1 MAAKKKYDFTEVLI
15 SREQLAD
22 KVAELGAKISEDYK
36 GEELFLIGILK
47 GSVPFMADL
56 MRAITLDVEM
66 DFMSVSSYGSGTK
79 TSGVVRILKDLDSD
93 IAGKNVL
100 IVEDIIDSG
109 LTLAYLKEYLAKRN
123 PKSIK
128 IVTMLSKPA
137 RRKAD
142 IEADYTGFVVDD
154 KFIVGYGLDIDQKY
168 RNLPYLVLSSLPN
181 KPKWCL
187 INKGKDNH

>member
-142 IEADYTGFVVDD
+142 IEADYTAFVVDD

-168 RNLPYLVLSSLPN
+168 RNLPYIS
-181 KPKWCL
+181 W
-187 INKGKDNH
+187 IRED

>member
-22 KVAELGAKISEDYK
+22 KVAELGAQISEDYQ
-36 GEELFLIGILK
+36 GESLFLIGILK

-56 MRAITLDVEM
+56 MRAISLDVEM

-168 RNLPYLVLSSLPN
+168 RNLPYISWI
-181 KPKWCL
+181 KE
-187 INKGKDNH
+187 D

>member
-1 MAAKKKYDFTEVLI
+1 MAARKKYSFEEVLI
-15 SREQLAD
+15 SKEQLAA
-22 KVAELGAKISEDYK
+22 KVAELGAQISKDYE

-79 TSGVVRILKDLDSD
+79 SSGVVRILKDLDSD
-93 IAGKNVL
+93 ITGKNVL

-142 IEADYTGFVVDD
+142 LEADYTGFVIDD
-154 KFIVGYGLDIDQKY
+154 MFIVGYGLDIDQKY
-168 RNLPYLVLSSLPN
+168 RNLPYISWI
-181 KPKWCL
+181 KE
-187 INKGKDNH
+187 

>member
-15 SREQLAD
+15 SREQLAA
-22 KVAELGAKISEDYK
+22 KVAELGAQISRDYEGED
-36 GEELFLIGILK
+36 LFLIGILK

-56 MRAITLDVEM
+56 MRSITLDVEM
-66 DFMSVSSYGSGTK
+66 DFMSVSSYGSGTT
-79 TSGVVRILKDLDSD
+79 TSGVVRILKDLDTD

-123 PKSIK
+123 PKSLK

-168 RNLPYLVLSSLPN
+168 RNLPYISWIKEN
-181 KPKWCL
+181 
-187 INKGKDNH
+187 

>member
-1 MAAKKKYDFTEVLI
+1 MAARKKYSFEEVLI
-15 SREQLAD
+15 SKEQLAA
-22 KVAELGAKISEDYK
+22 KVAELGAQISKDYE

-168 RNLPYLVLSSLPN
+168 RNLPYIY
-181 KPKWCL
+181 W
-187 INKGKDNH
+187 IRED

>member
-1 MAAKKKYDFTEVLI
+1 MAAKKFDFSEVLI
-15 SREQLAD
+15 SREDLAN
-22 KVAELGAKISEDYK
+22 KVKELGAQISMDYEGED
-36 GEELFLIGILK
+36 LFLIGILK

-56 MRAITLDVEM
+56 MREITLDVEM
-66 DFMSVSSYGSGTK
+66 DFMSVSSYGSGTT

-142 IEADYTGFVVDD
+142 LEADYTGFVVDD

-168 RNLPYLVLSSLPN
+168 RNLPYISWI
-181 KPKWCL
+181 KE
-187 INKGKDNH
+187 D

>member
-22 KVAELGAKISEDYK
+22 KVAELGTKISEDYK

-142 IEADYTGFVVDD
+142 LEADYTGFVIDD
-154 KFIVGYGLDIDQKY
+154 MFIVGYGLDIDQKY
-168 RNLPYLVLSSLPN
+168 RNLPYISWI
-181 KPKWCL
+181 KE
-187 INKGKDNH
+187 

>member
-1 MAAKKKYDFTEVLI
+1 MAARKQYDFSEVMI
-15 SREQLAD
+15 SREELAQ
-22 KVAELGAKISEDYK
+22 KVAELGAQISKDYE

-79 TSGVVRILKDLDSD
+79 SSGVVRILKDLDSD
-93 IAGKNVL
+93 ITGKNVL

-123 PKSIK
+123 PKSVK

-142 IEADYTGFVVDD
+142 IEADYTGFVIEDR
-154 KFIVGYGLDIDQKY
+154 FIVGYGLDIDQKY
-168 RNLPYLVLSSLPN
+168 RNLPYISWI
-181 KPKWCL
+181 KE
-187 INKGKDNH
+187 

>member
-22 KVAELGAKISEDYK
+22 KVAELGAQISEDYK

-168 RNLPYLVLSSLPN
+168 RNLPYIS
-181 KPKWCL
+181 W
-187 INKGKDNH
+187 IRED

>member
-1 MAAKKKYDFTEVLI
+1 
-15 SREQLAD
+15 
-22 KVAELGAKISEDYK
+22 
-36 GEELFLIGILK
+36 
-47 GSVPFMADL
+47 MADL

-123 PKSIK
+123 PKSI
-128 IVTMLSKPA
+128 T
-137 RRKAD
+137 
-142 IEADYTGFVVDD
+142 VVI
-154 KFIVGYGLDIDQKY
+154 KE
-168 RNLPYLVLSSLPN
+168 LPP
-181 KPKWCL
+181 
-187 INKGKDNH
+187 

>member
-1 MAAKKKYDFTEVLI
+1 MAAKKFDFSEVMI
-15 SREQLAD
+15 SREDLAN
-22 KVAELGAKISEDYK
+22 KVKELGAQISKDYEGED
-36 GEELFLIGILK
+36 LFLIGILK

-56 MRAITLDVEM
+56 MREITLDVEM
-66 DFMSVSSYGSGTK
+66 DFMSVSSYGSGTT

-142 IEADYTGFVVDD
+142 LEADYTGFVVDD

-168 RNLPYLVLSSLPN
+168 RNLPYISWI
-181 KPKWCL
+181 KE
-187 INKGKDNH
+187 D

>member
-1 MAAKKKYDFTEVLI
+1 MAAKKKYDFSEVLI

-36 GEELFLIGILK
+36 GESLFLIGILK

-56 MRAITLDVEM
+56 MRAISLDVEM

-79 TSGVVRILKDLDSD
+79 SSGVVRILKDLDSD

-168 RNLPYLVLSSLPN
+168 RNLPYIS
-181 KPKWCL
+181 W
-187 INKGKDNH
+187 IRED

>member
-1 MAAKKKYDFTEVLI
+1 MDYRIEQIISEEEVI
-15 SREQLAD
+15 ERIREIGEQ
-22 KVAELGAKISEDYK
+22 ISEDYK

-168 RNLPYLVLSSLPN
+168 RNLPYISWI
-181 KPKWCL
+181 KE
-187 INKGKDNH
+187 D

>member
-1 MAAKKKYDFTEVLI
+1 MAARKKYSFEEVLI
-15 SREQLAD
+15 SKEQLAA
-22 KVAELGAKISEDYK
+22 KVAELGAQISKDYE

-79 TSGVVRILKDLDSD
+79 SSGVVRILKDLDSD

-142 IEADYTGFVVDD
+142 LEADYTGFVIDD
-154 KFIVGYGLDIDQKY
+154 MFILGYGLDIDQKY
-168 RNLPYLVLSSLPN
+168 RNLPYISWI
-181 KPKWCL
+181 KE
-187 INKGKDNH
+187 

>member
-1 MAAKKKYDFTEVLI
+1 MAAKKKYDFSEVLI
-15 SREQLAD
+15 SRQQLAD
-22 KVAELGAKISEDYK
+22 KVAELGAKISEDYA
-36 GEELFLIGILK
+36 GESLFLIGILK

-56 MRAITLDVEM
+56 MRAISLDVEM

-123 PKSIK
+123 PKSIR

-168 RNLPYLVLSSLPN
+168 RNLPYISWI
-181 KPKWCL
+181 KE
-187 INKGKDNH
+187 D